1 MLHSRAVTSRSL
13 GLLLAAAL
21 LVPAGVWADAT
32 RDSRKAYLRA
42 RVAMADGR
50 FRDALEQYRRVLVI
64 LPDDAVVRYEYA
76 QLLRDLN
83 VSDEAIKQAREAVRL
98 DANLLE
104 ARRLLGTLELA
115 ASDQDPS
122 ALDRAIEQLSV
133 ARRLSPNDTSA
144 TVSLARALLQR
155 GRAADAARLLDDLP
169 EARTQPGLIRLAAE
183 ARAKAGRLKDAE
195 ALFQSL
201 READANDRDAMA
213 ALIGIYEEQD
223 RIDKALDMLAE
234 LQKRDPENA
243 GIAQQITLDLAR
255 AGRFDEAEKRARDL
269 ATKLPENRDIRRL
282 LASVLFE
289 RGDVAGGEKI
299 LRALVA
305 ADPDDER
312 SRRTLAGELMRERRF
327 SEAKPL
333 LEESVK
339 RGADDPKRRE
349 PRQAAMVELGYLSLL
364 QKDYAAARAQ
374 LAPLAISGSTVN
386 GRAMRILL
394 GVARESEDWAYGLD
408 RAQAAAA
415 AEPRSPEWSAAV
427 AEFRWHAGDRK
438 KAVDALDKLGA
449 SEDPE
454 EALAAADAYT
464 RLKEYAASARIARA
478 TAAKNPENTEALF
491 RLASSLERAGELD
504 ESEKAFHRLL
514 EMRPADGQAL
524 NYLGYM
530 WADKNVHLDKAREML
545 ERAVARDPRNGA
557 YQDSLGWVYFR
568 LGRLD
573 LAEKHLKV
581 AAEHD
586 PEDPTIHEH
595 LGDLAHKQGNLGKA
609 VAEWEKALEL
619 KHETPEKIKEK
630 LKNAKK

>member
-1 MLHSRAVTSRSL
+1 VTHRCF
-13 GLLLAAAL
+13 GLLLVAAL
-21 LVPAGVWADAT
+21 LVPARLAAEAT

-42 RVAMADGR
+42 RTAMADGR
-50 FRDALEQYRRVLVI
+50 FRDALEQYRRVLTI

-83 VSDEAIKQAREAVRL
+83 VPDEPLKQAREAVRL
-98 DANLLE
+98 DPDLTE
-104 ARRLLGTLELA
+104 ARRLLGNLELG
-115 ASDQDPS
+115 ASDQDPA
-122 ALDRAIEQLSV
+122 ALDRAIEQLSA
-133 ARRLSPNDTSA
+133 ARRLSPYDASA

-169 EARTQPGLIRLAAE
+169 EARTQPGLIRLTAE

-195 ALFQSL
+195 GLYQSL
-201 READANDRDAMA
+201 READANDRESIA

-223 RIDKALDMLAE
+223 KIDKALDLLAE

-289 RGDVAGGEKI
+289 RGDVAGGERI

-312 SRRTLAGELMRERRF
+312 SQRTLAGELMRERRF

-333 LEESVK
+333 LENTVK
-339 RGADDPKRRE
+339 RSANDPKRRE
-349 PRQAAMVELGYLSLL
+349 ARQAAMVELGYLALL
-364 QKDYAAARAQ
+364 QKDYAAAKAQ
-374 LAPLAISGSTVN
+374 LAPLAVSGSAVN
-386 GRAMRILL
+386 GRAVRILL
-394 GVARESEDWAYGLD
+394 GAARETEDWSDGLA
-408 RAQAAAA
+408 RAEAAAA
-415 AEPRSPEWSAAV
+415 TEPRNPEWSAAA

-438 KAVDALDKLGA
+438 RAAQDLDKLGA
-449 SEDPE
+449 SDEPE
-454 EALAAADAYT
+454 EALAAADAYS
-464 RLKEYAASARIARA
+464 RLKEYAAAARIARE
-478 TAAKNPENTEALF
+478 TVAKNPESTEALF
-491 RLASSLERAGELD
+491 RLASSLERAGDLA
-504 ESEKAFHRLL
+504 ESEKAFSRLL
-514 EMRPADGQAL
+514 DERPADGQTL

-568 LGRLD
+568 LGKLD

-595 LGDLAHKQGNLGKA
+595 LGDLAEKQGNVAKA
-609 VAEWEKALEL
+609 VAEWEKAIEL
-619 KHETPEKIKEK
+619 KHEEPDKVREK
-630 LKNAKK
+630 LKKARTR